1 MGTPELSSEGLRRL
15 HPLTGRRAKWA
26 VGSSRQRAP
35 GCAEPVV
42 PGAWARKGLAGSS
55 CVLQAQGP
63 HAGCPGGGARPTSCH
78 LEDARGPG
86 VGRDAGS
93 QARAGGAARPLQA
106 HLLERVLTFTD
117 VCQDF
122 PRAKGHFIITKAMRR
137 RGPRC
142 CVCSRAKTRYCTRSC
157 AGGINSHDFPSRG
170 PGS

>member
-15 HPLTGRRAKWA
+15 HPPAGRRAKQA

-35 GCAEPVV
+35 GCAEPAV
-42 PGAWARKGLAGSS
+42 PGPWAHGEPAGSS
-55 CVLQAQGP
+55 CVPQAQGP
-63 HAGCPGGGARPTSCH
+63 LAGCPGGGARPPWCH

-93 QARAGGAARPLQA
+93 QARAGGAARPLRA

-122 PRAKGHFIITKAMRR
+122 PRARGHFISTKAMRL
-137 RGPRC
+137 RGP
-142 CVCSRAKTRYCTRSC
+142 RYCTRSC
-157 AGGINSHDFPSRG
+157 AGRMNSHDFPLRG